1 MRHPIDQ
8 TGARQI
14 AEHRTLAV
22 DFRALEIGSLV
33 NIDHTT
39 RYFKLGFAS
48 PMEGLVK
55 SAKQQF
61 DPLTFLEQVPLNP
74 SCIRRE

>member
-8 TGARQI
+8 AGVRQI

-33 NIDHTT
+33 NTT
-39 RYFKLGFAS
+39 PRDFLELRFAS
-48 PMEGLVK
+48 
-55 SAKQQF
+55 SNWR
-61 DPLTFLEQVPLNP
+61 D
-74 SCIRRE
+74 S